1 MCLQAAGQSRQAAA
15 AADSA
20 EAALSRGQARTVYQY
35 TDLAAYYARRGDV
48 SRSLAWLQRMAAV
61 TPVVSYWY
69 LDSGLF
75 DRVRSAPAFQRGL
88 DRLES
93 EIRARV
99 ARTGQPADSG
109 R

>member
-1 MCLQAAGQSRQAAA
+1 
-15 AADSA
+15 
-20 EAALSRGQARTVYQY
+20 
-35 TDLAAYYARRGDV
+35 
-48 SRSLAWLQRMAAV
+48 MAAV

-88 DRLES
+88 DRLEN